1 MITGN
6 KGEWSELYVLLRLLA
21 DGKLYAADADL
32 HKLDQVYFPILAILR
47 QELESG
53 KMEYRLNEKRREVT
67 LYWNGDKIK
76 SIGSDKLSEYA
87 DSFYSG
93 ILAGNRSSFAIPN
106 AEKMM
111 EDIKCTKI
119 KAPSS
124 DKTDITLRVYDR
136 KTGFSSVVG
145 YSIKSELGNA
155 PTLLN
160 ASGATNFRYMV
171 TGLTEEAIRSVNGI
185 DTKAKMR
192 DRINT
197 IEQCGSLKFDRACN
211 NVFSGNLLLIDSM
224 MEDIISFMLLE
235 YYKNGLSFCSEIT
248 TALERRDPL
257 GYHREGV
264 YRYKIK
270 KFLCAVALGM
280 MPSKKWSGQDE
291 ANGGYII
298 VKESGEVLAY
308 HLYNRNMF
316 ENYLLNNTKLERK
329 RLWLIKKN
337 LITAV
342 LVLKESSIG
351 LKNIL
356 LWGQY

>member
-1 MITGN
+1 MIAGN
-6 KGEWSELYVLLRLLA
+6 KGEWSELYAFLRLLA

-32 HKLDQVYFPILAILR
+32 HKLEQVYFPILAILR

-53 KMEYRLNEKRREVT
+53 KMEYRLNEKKREVV

-76 SIGSDKLSEYA
+76 SISSDKLSEYA

-93 ILAGNRSSFAIPN
+93 ILSGNSSAFVIPN

-136 KTGFSSVVG
+136 KTGFSSLVG

-171 TGLTEEAIRSVNGI
+171 TGLTAEAIKSVNGI
-185 DTKAKMR
+185 DTKSKLR
-192 DRINT
+192 DRINA
-197 IEQCGSLKFDRACN
+197 IEERGSLKFDGACN
-211 NVFSGNLLLIDSM
+211 NVFSGNLLLIDSK
-224 MEDIISFMLLE
+224 MEDIISFMLME
-235 YYKNGLSFCSEIT
+235 YYKNGRPFCSEIA
-248 TALERRDPL
+248 TALERRDPI

-270 KFLCAVALGM
+270 KLLCAVALGM

-316 ENYLLNNTKLERK
+316 ENYLLNNTKLETGSTSK
-329 RLWLIKKN
+329 HKFGTVYHEGTSDYIN
-337 LITAV
+337 LNLQIRFT
-342 LVLKESSIG
+342 
-351 LKNIL
+351 
-356 LWGQY
+356 